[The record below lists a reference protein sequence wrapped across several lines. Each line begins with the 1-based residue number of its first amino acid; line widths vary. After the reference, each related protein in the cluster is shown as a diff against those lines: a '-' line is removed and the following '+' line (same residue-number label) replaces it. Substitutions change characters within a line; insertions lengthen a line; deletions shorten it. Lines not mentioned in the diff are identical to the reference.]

1 MATNS
6 VLAKLAVNISAN
18 TAEFRRG
25 MAATQKS
32 ISGFQSAIGSVAKV
46 TAGLFAVD
54 KLLDFGR
61 SVFNVTAEF
70 QKFEAVLTNT
80 LGSNSA
86 ANAALRQITEF
97 AAKTPF
103 QVNELT
109 GSFVKL
115 ANQGFVPTLNQM
127 RSLGDLA
134 SAMGKSFDQL
144 TEAIIDA
151 QTGEFERLKE
161 FGIRAQKQGDK
172 VTFTFKGVKTQ
183 VDFTADS
190 IRQYILSLGEV
201 EGVTGG
207 MEAQSKTLGGTLS
220 NLADAWDQL
229 QLSIGKLI
237 EGDGMVS
244 AFLNNLAAGAKAIA
258 DALGGPTRE
267 ELEKTRDLL
276 AQIRSKAWAEKDMAT
291 WERARAAWQEADE
304 RLRAMT
310 DGETKLAEIQNNK
323 TIPAVKE
330 QTRSIAE
337 LAAEWDRLNHV
348 RENSIGVTDK
358 DDAFGE
364 IMNSVADKHSPSS
377 FVLQAERMSDIIKKM
392 GEGLKTNSNEWA
404 EWQAA
409 VSARTQMAAEAVELD
424 FMPAVSGALSELGHG
439 LGDAIAGIGN
449 FGDAIIK
456 ALAGFVGQIGQA
468 LIAIGTGMLL
478 AKMAIKNPY
487 AAIAGGVALVALAGI
502 LGASIGSSQKNFN
515 SGGSSGGESS
525 SGSTAS
531 RFRANSSVQDSSPQ
545 LQTVIRGEDLWI
557 VLQNYQANNRL
568 TRG

>member
-1 MATNS
+1 MSS

-18 TAEFRRG
+18 TAEFNQKLS
-25 MAATQKS
+25 ATQKS
-32 ISGFQSAIGSVAKV
+32 ISGFQNAIGSVAKL
-46 TAGLFAVD
+46 AGGLFVAD
-54 KLLDFGR
+54 RLIEFGKQ
-61 SVFNVTAEF
+61 VFNVTAEF

-276 AQIRSKAWAEKDMAT
+276 AQIRSKSWAEKDMAT

-304 RLRAMT
+304 RLRAMV
-310 DGETKLAEIQNNK
+310 DGETKLAEIQNSK
-323 TIPAVKE
+323 STPAV
-330 QTRSIAE
+330 QSHTTAIRSLNEAM
-337 LAAEWDRLNHV
+337 AEWDRS
-348 RENSIGVTDK
+348 NSIFAQSFD
-358 DDAFGE
+358 
-364 IMNSVADKHSPSS
+364 PSS
-377 FVLQAERMSDIIKKM
+377 LIKDKTGADFLFDSGALVEMANAGANALKGLNGELQV
-392 GEGLKTNSNEWA
+392 NSNELTNWLA
-404 EWQAA
+404 QVQATA
-409 VSARTQMAAEAVELD
+409 QIAADAFAMDLG
-424 FMPAVSGALSELGHG
+424 PAVSGVVADIASALGSAAEGM
-439 LGDAIAGIGN
+439 GN
-449 FGDAIIK
+449 FGADILRSIGGFMQQFGASLI
-456 ALAGFVGQIGQA
+456 ALGIGKISLEKFSGPAMIAAGFA
-468 LIAIGTGMLL
+468 LTA
-478 AKMAIKNPY
+478 
-487 AAIAGGVALVALAGI
+487 AGGALQASAQRS
-502 LGASIGSSQKNFN
+502 AKSIG
-515 SGGSSGGESS
+515 GGSSHQASS
-525 SGSTAS
+525 SRAS
-531 RFRANSSVQDSSPQ
+531 ERFNANTSVQDSNPQ
-545 LQTVIRGEDLWI
+545 LVTVLKGEDLWI
-557 VLQNYQANNRL
+557 ILQNYQANNRL